1 VKSTKRGNDSADKRK
16 SQAFRSVRGLRM
28 QHRSV
33 VMNVR
38 QARGIEN
45 ERHTMQARQTFL
57 LRTKLRQV
65 NMEYSAL
72 VRDRAGERRFVRM
85 DELRTERRTLMS
97 LLFGGVNSR
106 PHVSQLD
113 AAPQRA
119 AD

>member
-1 VKSTKRGNDSADKRK
+1 MRWFVFCKCS
-16 SQAFRSVRGLRM
+16 
-28 QHRSV
+28 HRSV
-33 VMNVR
+33 VMRR
-38 QARGIEN
+38 QSAPAGNIKLRGKEN
-45 ERHTMQARQTFL
+45 ERHTMHARQTFL

-72 VRDRAGERRFVRM
+72 VRDRARERRFVRM

-97 LLFGGVNSR
+97 LLFGGANSR
-106 PHVSQLD
+106 PYVSQPD

>member
-1 VKSTKRGNDSADKRK
+1 MGD
-16 SQAFRSVRGLRM
+16 
-28 QHRSV
+28 
-33 VMNVR
+33 
-38 QARGIEN
+38 
-45 ERHTMQARQTFL
+45 ERHTMNFRETFL

-72 VRDRAGERRFVRM
+72 VRDRAGERFVRM

>member
-1 VKSTKRGNDSADKRK
+1 
-16 SQAFRSVRGLRM
+16 
-28 QHRSV
+28 
-33 VMNVR
+33 MNIR
-38 QARGIEN
+38 QVRGIEN
-45 ERHTMQARQTFL
+45 ERHTMQARQTFF

-97 LLFGGVNSR
+97 LLFGGANSR
-106 PHVSQLD
+106 PHVSQPD

>member
-1 VKSTKRGNDSADKRK
+1 MISNEPRG
-16 SQAFRSVRGLRM
+16 M
-28 QHRSV
+28 
-33 VMNVR
+33 
-38 QARGIEN
+38 EN
-45 ERHTMQARQTFL
+45 ESHTMQARQTFL

-85 DELRTERRTLMS
+85 DELRTERRTLTG
-97 LLFGGVNSR
+97 LLFVALTAYR
-106 PHVSQLD
+106 VSQPD

>member
-1 VKSTKRGNDSADKRK
+1 MNIRQTRG
-16 SQAFRSVRGLRM
+16 M
-28 QHRSV
+28 
-33 VMNVR
+33 
-38 QARGIEN
+38 EN
-45 ERHTMQARQTFL
+45 ESHTMQARQTFL

-72 VRDRAGERRFVRM
+72 VRDRAGERLVRM

-97 LLFGGVNSR
+97 LLFGGANSR
-106 PHVSQLD
+106 PDVSQPD